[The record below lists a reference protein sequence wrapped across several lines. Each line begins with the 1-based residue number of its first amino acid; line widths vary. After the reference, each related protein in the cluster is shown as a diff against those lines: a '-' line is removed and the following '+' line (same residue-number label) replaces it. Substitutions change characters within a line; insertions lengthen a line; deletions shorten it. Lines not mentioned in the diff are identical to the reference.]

1 MRKNTYINGRQGKL
15 ECILFEP
22 DERNAGKGSFLFLPG
37 VPGTDKNEDLAEM
50 LCFDGYRV
58 LCLMLCFDGYRVLCL
73 SFSGTCGSEGIYS
86 LEHALE
92 DAETAYG
99 YLSALDPDGVS
110 VFGHSMGGFIAAH
123 TAASHPNTSSL
134 ILMFP
139 CDIGRLPIW
148 DDESI
153 MTSYIVKDFLDSHA
167 SLLSGVSSEQL
178 ISEIYLNSKS
188 FSLINLA
195 PALSRIPVLMIGGS
209 RDRYAPPRLNCSP
222 LGGSRDRYAPPRLN
236 CSPLYD
242 GLRSIQGSH
251 VVYKEF
257 ETGHYGADCRG
268 LISIAISDFLR
279 ENVRIG

>member
-58 LCLMLCFDGYRVLCL
+58 LCL

-92 DAETAYG
+92 DAETAYS
-99 YLSALDPDGVS
+99 YLNALDPDGVS

-123 TAASHPNTSSL
+123 TAAAHPNTRSL

-139 CDIGRLPIW
+139 SDIGRLPIW

-222 LGGSRDRYAPPRLN
+222 L
-236 CSPLYD
+236 YD

>member
-1 MRKNTYINGRQGKL
+1 MRKNIYINGRQGKL
-15 ECILFEP
+15 EIILFEP

-37 VPGTDKNEDLAEM
+37 VPGTDKNDDLAE
-50 LCFDGYRV
+50 
-58 LCLMLCFDGYRVLCL
+58 MLCFDGYRVLCL
-73 SFSGTCGSEGIYS
+73 SFSGTCGSKGVYS
-86 LEHALE
+86 LERALE
-92 DAETAYG
+92 DAETAYS

-123 TAASHPNTSSL
+123 TAAAHPNTRSL

-153 MTSYIVKDFLDSHA
+153 MTSYFVKDFLDSHA

-188 FSLINLA
+188 FSLVNLA

-222 LGGSRDRYAPPRLN
+222 LYESLKSISGS
-236 CSPLYD
+236 S
-242 GLRSIQGSH
+242 
-251 VVYKEF
+251 VFYKEF

-279 ENVRIG
+279 GRGRI

>member
-1 MRKNTYINGRQGKL
+1 MRKNIYINGRQGKL
-15 ECILFEP
+15 ESILFEP

-37 VPGTDKNEDLAEM
+37 VPGTDKNDDLAE
-50 LCFDGYRV
+50 
-58 LCLMLCFDGYRVLCL
+58 MLCFDGYRVLCL
-73 SFSGTCGSEGIYS
+73 SFSGTCGSEGVYS

-92 DAETAYG
+92 DAETAYS

-123 TAASHPNTSSL
+123 TAAAHPNTRSL

-153 MTSYIVKDFLDSHA
+153 MTSYIV
-167 SLLSGVSSEQL
+167 
-178 ISEIYLNSKS
+178 
-188 FSLINLA
+188 
-195 PALSRIPVLMIGGS
+195 PALSRIPVLMI
-209 RDRYAPPRLNCSP
+209 
-222 LGGSRDRYAPPRLN
+222 GGSRDRYAPPRLN